1 VSAVFE
7 ATEVVKRY
15 GDDHALDGV
24 SIEVQRGELFG
35 LLGPNGAGKTTL
47 VKIGCG
53 LVRPTSGKILI
64 SGHRPRSVQARR
76 AIGYLAELFRFPGW
90 LRADEVLSL
99 HQQLTSSNGGA
110 AERAELLDLVGLDYA
125 ATRRVE
131 KMSKGMQQRLGIAQ
145 ALIGSPDL
153 LLLDEPTSALDPAGR
168 HTIRMLLE
176 RLRSRGVTV
185 LLNSHLLSEVE
196 LVCDRVAIL
205 LDGRVVTEGSPGDLI
220 GGSGVEVV
228 TDAGTTS
235 YPKAQRADVPGI
247 VASLVAEGRSIYEV
261 KPTKRTLEQVY
272 LEAVGGRMG

>member
-1 VSAVFE
+1 VATVFQ
-7 ATEVVKRY
+7 ATEIVKAY
-15 GDDHALDGV
+15 GDHHALDGV

-53 LVRPTSGKILI
+53 LVRPTSGQILI
-64 SGHRPRSVQARR
+64 RGHGPRSIHARR

-90 LRADEVLSL
+90 LRADEVLGL
-99 HQQLTSSNGGA
+99 HQQLAGSNGGA

-125 ATRRVE
+125 STRRVE

-145 ALIGSPDL
+145 ALIGTPDL
-153 LLLDEPTSALDPAGR
+153 LLLDEPTSALDPAAR
-168 HTIRMLLE
+168 HTIRRLLE
-176 RLRSRGVTV
+176 GLRDRGVTV

-205 LDGRVVTEGSPGDLI
+205 LDGRVVTEGTPDELI
-220 GGSGVEVV
+220 GGSGVEIV
-228 TDAGTTS
+228 TDEGTTS
-235 YPKAQRADVPGI
+235 YPEARPADVPGI
-247 VASLVAEGRSIYEV
+247 VASLVADGRSIYEV
-261 KPTKRTLEQVY
+261 RPTKRTLEQVY